1 MLAVSKLSPGQE
13 AYYERS
19 VADGTDD
26 YYAGGGE
33 SPGVWAGRGAG
44 ELELVGTVGD
54 GELGRLISGRHPLT
68 GTLLRAQAPTKQ
80 TTIERIDPATGERYV
95 EQKPLKPVAGY
106 DLVFS
111 PPKSVSLLHALGSEE
126 VRHAVNQAHLAAWQA
141 TLAYLE
147 ERACVTRKGKNGRV
161 RERGSGF
168 VAAAYHHRTSR
179 AQDPHLHTHVIV
191 ANMAKTPSDGEWRA
205 LDGAPILKTYRLAAG
220 YLYQSQLRFELT
232 RSLGV
237 EWREPVKGMAEIAG
251 VPDHALKAFSQRRV
265 QVLDYLERHGSTGF
279 YAAKV
284 AAVETRDRKEPVDL
298 PRLREEWRAR
308 AAEHDLGRR
317 ELKRLLGR
325 AVEHHVDPRRV
336 AEIAAH
342 LAGPEGL
349 TEKRSTFSGPD
360 AVIAWAQANRQGAP
374 VERVLALVRDF
385 LSNDEVATVER
396 ATIGRPARYSTEE
409 LLRQERVAVKVATN
423 TDARRVPTVA
433 EETVAKAVAE
443 RKRPLSREQAAMVRA
458 VAASPERVVCVV
470 GHAGSGKTTALA
482 ALADTFRREGH
493 VAIGAAPSGVA
504 AANLAAETGLPS
516 GTLHRLLAEAREHGG
531 LPDRC
536 LVVVDEAGMADTRT
550 LSRLLW
556 QAEHA
561 HAKLV
566 LVGDPAQLPAVG
578 PGGLYAA
585 IVERKGAIELSDNRR
600 QRDELEG
607 EALALLRAGRP
618 RDYLAYAAEQGR
630 LTVVH
635 TRAEAKARLLVDWW
649 RAASADPDRSVMIAY
664 RRADVAE
671 LNSVARTLL
680 DDQGRLGRRRLQLE
694 NGLELAVG
702 DRILCT
708 RNDRRLAVTNGSRGT
723 IVDVDPKRRSVVVD
737 LDDKR
742 RVELPADYVDAGHV
756 AYGYAL
762 TGHKTQGLTVERA
775 FVLADYQRALK
786 EWGYV
791 ALSRAREQ
799 TRLYTIEDCFDRDA
813 SPHRIEPAG
822 PVDRLADALS
832 RPAAELLALDA
843 TRGGTLLS
851 DRARLTLETRQ
862 LDEWQKTLKQER
874 LKAAHELHETRRK
887 LETMGALA
895 RARHRRTLRETIGQR
910 EERVARLDR
919 ELDQVE
925 SRRRLNRERILE
937 LARSAPRPERG
948 LSRERAISHSLER
961 VRGLDPR
968 NRAVTTSRYP
978 CPGRSRAPARESGRA
993 RPRPP

>member
-1 MLAVSKLSPGQE
+1 M
-13 AYYERS
+13 
-19 VADGTDD
+19 
-26 YYAGGGE
+26 
-33 SPGVWAGRGAG
+33 
-44 ELELVGTVGD
+44 
-54 GELGRLISGRHPLT
+54 
-68 GTLLRAQAPTKQ
+68 
-80 TTIERIDPATGERYV
+80 
-95 EQKPLKPVAGY
+95 
-106 DLVFS
+106 
-111 PPKSVSLLHALGSEE
+111 
-126 VRHAVNQAHLAAWQA
+126 
-141 TLAYLE
+141 
-147 ERACVTRKGKNGRV
+147 
-161 RERGSGF
+161 REPGSGF
-168 VAAAYHHRTSR
+168 VAAAYQHRTSR

-205 LDGAPILKTYRLAAG
+205 LDGEPILKTYRLAAG

-237 EWREPVKGMAEIAG
+237 EWREPQKGMAEIAG
-251 VPDHALKAFSQRRV
+251 VRDQALEAFSQRRA
-265 QVLDYLERHGSTGF
+265 QVLDYLERRGSSGF

-308 AAEHDLGRR
+308 AAEHGLGRR
-317 ELKRLLGR
+317 ELKRLLAR
-325 AVEHHVDPRRV
+325 TVDRDIDPRRV
-336 AEIAAH
+336 AEIAAQ
-342 LAGPEGL
+342 LTGPEGL

-360 AVIAWAQANRQGAP
+360 AVMAWAQANRQGAS

-409 LLRQERVAVKVATN
+409 LVRQERVAVKVATSTN
-423 TDARRVPTVA
+423 ARRVPTVA
-433 EETVAKAVAE
+433 KETIARVVAE
-443 RKRPLSREQAAMVRA
+443 HKQPLSREQAAMVRA

-470 GHAGSGKTTALA
+470 GRAGSGKTTALA
-482 ALADTFRREGH
+482 ALADTFRREGY
-493 VAIGAAPSGVA
+493 VAIGGAPSGVA

-516 GTLHRLLAEAREHGG
+516 GTLHRILAEAKEHGG

-585 IVERKGAIELSDNRR
+585 IVERQGAIELRDNRR
-600 QRDELEG
+600 QRDELER
-607 EALALLRAGRP
+607 EALALLRAGRAL
-618 RDYLAYAAEQGR
+618 DYLAHAAEQGR
-630 LTVVH
+630 LSVAD
-635 TRAEAKARLLVDWW
+635 TRAEAKARLLADWW
-649 RAASADPDRSVMIAY
+649 GAASDDPVGTVMIAY

-671 LNSVARTLL
+671 LNSVARTVL
-680 DDQGRLGRRRLQLE
+680 DEQGRLGCRRLQVE
-694 NGLELAVG
+694 SGLALAVG

-723 IVDVDPKRRSVVVD
+723 IVDLDRKRRSVVVD

-742 RVELPADYVDAGHV
+742 RVELPADYVDAGHI

-775 FVLADYQRALK
+775 FVLADDQRALK

-799 TRLYTIEDCFDRDA
+799 TRLYTIGDTFDRDA

-843 TRGGTLLS
+843 MRGGTLLS
-851 DRARLTLETRQ
+851 DRSRLALETRQ
-862 LDEWQKTLKQER
+862 LNERQKALKRER
-874 LKAAHELHETRRK
+874 LDAAHELHQTKRK
-887 LETMGALA
+887 LGTMGALA

-910 EERVARLDR
+910 EQRVARLDR

-925 SRRRLNRERILE
+925 ERRRLSRERILE
-937 LARSAPRPERG
+937 LARSTPRPERG
-948 LSRERAISHSLER
+948 LSRERAIGHSLGR
-961 VRGLDPR
+961 GRGLDR
-968 NRAVTTSRYP
+968 
-978 CPGRSRAPARESGRA
+978 GIEL
-993 RPRPP
+993 